1 MTLAVL
7 VLYLVL
13 VLSVGLLGHRLFR
26 GTGEDYFLASRS
38 IGPFVLL
45 MTLFG
50 THMTAFAMLGASGE
64 AYHQGIGV
72 FSLMASSSAFVVP
85 VVFFFVG
92 TRLWVLGKRHGFLT
106 QVQFFRE
113 RWDSPSLGIGLFV
126 LLVALLIPYLLIGVM
141 GAGITFETITNGLV
155 PQWLGS
161 FLICL
166 VVAIYVVAGGVR
178 STSWANTLQTLVF
191 MTLGAVSVVII
202 LRQLGGLDGALDS
215 VDPAVL
221 MHGDKI
227 PAAKLISYTFIPLSI
242 GMFPHIFMHWL
253 TARRVETFKL
263 PIVAYPICIAI
274 VWVPSVLLGVAG
286 SAAVPDLQGPASNAV
301 LLRMIT
307 NFAPE
312 VLAGLLGAGVF
323 AAVMSSLDSQILAL
337 STLFTQDI
345 VRRHATRDGS
355 DEQSIVRTGRYFVIA
370 LLAATYLL
378 SLVSNRSIFGL
389 GIWSFTGFASLFPI
403 VVAALYWRRS
413 TKQGAWAVVLTV
425 AALWTYFLSKGW
437 GTPGYSVAG
446 TGIMPVAVIL
456 AAAILAMIVGS
467 LWSPQPDPRLLN
479 KFFSDGAAATESK
492 L

>member
-26 GTGEDYFLASRS
+26 GTGEDYFLASRT

-85 VVFFFVG
+85 VVFMFVG
-92 TRLWVLGKRHGFLT
+92 TRLWVLGKRHGFVT

-113 RWDSPSLGIGLFV
+113 RWDSPSLGVGLFV
-126 LLVALLIPYLLIGVM
+126 LLVALLVPYLLIGVM
-141 GAGITFETITNGLV
+141 GAGITFEAITDGLV
-155 PQWLGS
+155 PEWLGS
-161 FLICL
+161 LLICL
-166 VVAIYVVAGGVR
+166 VVAIYVVVGGVR

-202 LRQLGGLDGALDS
+202 LRHLGGLDGALKS
-215 VDPAVL
+215 VDPALL
-221 MHGDKI
+221 MHGSRI
-227 PAAKLISYTFIPLSI
+227 PATTLISYTFIPLSI

-253 TARRVETFKL
+253 TAQRVETFKL
-263 PIVAYPICIAI
+263 AIVAYPICIAI

-301 LLRMIT
+301 LLRMISE
-307 NFAPE
+307 FAPK

-323 AAVMSSLDSQILAL
+323 AAVMSSLDSQILSL

-345 VRRHATRDGS
+345 VKRHASTEGAEERS
-355 DEQSIVRTGRYFVIA
+355 VVRTGRWFVVA
-370 LLAATYLL
+370 LLVATYLL
-378 SLVSNRSIFGL
+378 SLVSNRSIFRL

-413 TKQGAWAVVLTV
+413 TKQGAWAVLLTV
-425 AALWTYFLSKGW
+425 AVLWTYFLSKAW
-437 GTPGYSVAG
+437 ATPGYTVAS

-456 AAAILAMIVGS
+456 AAAIVAMIVGS
-467 LWSPQPDPRLLN
+467 LLSPKPEPRVVN
-479 KFFSDGAAATESK
+479 RFFSDRLTETKSK
-492 L
+492 P